1 MKHPILSAEI
11 AWAEREKR
19 RKDDFREGGFRGE
32 NRRETARNDG
42 TSEFRR
48 FYLFKTS
55 KLQRL
60 QTKLQLNH
68 D

>member
-1 MKHPILSAEI
+1 MLRLLGL
-11 AWAEREKR
+11 REKR
-19 RKDDFREGGFRGE
+19 EGRMTSERGGFRGE

-55 KLQRL
+55 KLQNYRL
-60 QTKLQLNH
+60 DYN
-68 D
+68 